1 MIKKIDHL
9 GIAVKSIEEAAKFYT
24 DVLGLTVDHI
34 EVVAEQKVRTAMIM
48 VGESRVELL
57 EPTDPTSTVAKF
69 LETRGEGIHHVA
81 YAVES
86 VEDAL
91 AQAKASGARLIDEM
105 PRIGAGGARIAFIH
119 PKSSFGVLVE
129 LCQRDGGH

>member
-24 DVLGLTVDHI
+24 DVLGLSVDHV

-81 YAVES
+81 YGVENV
-86 VEDAL
+86 VEAL
-91 AQAKASGARLIDEM
+91 AHAKASGARLIDET
-105 PRIGAGGARIAFIH
+105 PRTGAGGAQIAFIH

-129 LCQRDGGH
+129 LCQRDSH

>member
-34 EVVAEQKVRTAMIM
+34 EVVADQKVRTAMIM

-57 EPTDPTSTVAKF
+57 EPTDPSSTVAKF

-81 YAVES
+81 YGVEN
-86 VEDAL
+86 VEEAL
-91 AQAKASGARLIDEM
+91 AHAKASGARLIDET
-105 PRIGAGGARIAFIH
+105 PRAGAGGARIAFLH
-119 PKSSFGVLVE
+119 PKASFGVLVE
-129 LCQRDGGH
+129 LCQRDSH

>member
-9 GIAVKSIEEAAKFYT
+9 GIAVKNIEQAAKFYT
-24 DVLGLTVDHI
+24 DTLALTVDHI
-34 EVVAEQKVRTAMIM
+34 EVVPEQKVKTAMIM

-57 EPTDPTSTVAKF
+57 EPTDPTSPVAKF

-81 YAVES
+81 YS
-86 VEDAL
+86 VENVAEAL
-91 AQAKASGARLIDEM
+91 AHAKASGARLIDET
-105 PRIGAGGARIAFIH
+105 PRIGAGGAKIAFIH

-129 LCQRDGGH
+129 LCQRDSH

>member
-9 GIAVKSIEEAAKFYT
+9 GIAVKNIEEAAKFYT

-34 EVVAEQKVRTAMIM
+34 EVVADQKVRTAMIM

-57 EPTDPTSTVAKF
+57 EPTDPTSAVAKF

-81 YAVES
+81 YGVEN
-86 VEDAL
+86 VDEAL
-91 AQAKASGARLIDEM
+91 AHAKADR
-105 PRIGAGGARIAFIH
+105 
-119 PKSSFGVLVE
+119 KSVV
-129 LCQRDGGH
+129 